1 MALRPQ
7 VGFLIPAETER
18 VARQAFPTPTSMMA
32 IRDELG
38 MVFSDRDFA
47 DLFPA
52 VGQPAESPTRLLLV
66 TIFQYMEGLTD
77 RQGADAVRRCIDW
90 KYALALELTDPG
102 FHYSVLSEFR
112 DRLVAHD
119 VALQYFDRL
128 LTHCRE
134 RGWLKARGRQRTDS
148 THVLAAI
155 RNVSRL
161 EGVGEMLR
169 HSLNMLAQLVPEW
182 LYAWLPATWF
192 ERYGTRFA
200 DFRLPKSA
208 AARQELTETIGNDG
222 YALLAAATAA
232 TAPAWLRDLP
242 VVQLL
247 RQMWWQQ
254 FTPTEQGARW
264 RADDN
269 LPPAA
274 QLIQS
279 PYDPD
284 ARYCSKRSTEWLG
297 YKVHVTES
305 CDDDT
310 PNLITHIATVPATE
324 HDTQVI
330 AQVHAELAARELLP
344 AEHLVDGGYVSSETL
359 MSSQGQEVDL
369 YGPSQ
374 VDHSWQ
380 AAAGEGFDIA
390 CFTVDWEA
398 EQVTCPQ
405 GQVSTTWKAAKNANG
420 RDVIHVAFHKK
431 TCAACL
437 VRDKCTRSK
446 AAGRELTFLPRA
458 QQEAVTAA
466 RERQKTKAFHRRYA
480 TRAGIEGTIAQG
492 TRTCDLRQA
501 RYRGHRKTR
510 LQHILTAMAIN
521 CKRIVAWLAETP
533 RSQVRPSLFVRL
545 APSQT

>member
-1 MALRPQ
+1 MTLRPQ
-7 VGFLIPAETER
+7 VGYLIPAETER

-128 LTHCRE
+128 LSHCRE

-169 HSLNMLAQLVPEW
+169 HTLDMLAQLAPEW
-182 LYAWLPATWF
+182 LYAWLPAAWF

-208 AARQELTETIGNDG
+208 AARQELAETIGNDG

-254 FTPTEQGARW
+254 FMPTEQGARW
-264 RADDN
+264 RADNN

-297 YKVHVTES
+297 YKVHITET

-324 HDTQVI
+324 HDSQVI
-330 AQVHAELAARELLP
+330 EQVHADLAARKLLP

-359 MSSQGQEVDL
+359 VSSQPHEVDL
-369 YGPSQ
+369 YGPIQ

-390 CFTVDWEA
+390 CFTIDWEA

-405 GQVSTTWKAAKNANG
+405 GQVSTIWKAAKNAND

-431 TCAACL
+431 TCAACP
-437 VRDKCTRSK
+437 VRDKCTCSK
-446 AAGRELTFLPRA
+446 ATGRELTLRPRA
-458 QQEAVTAA
+458 QQEAVAVA
-466 RERQKTKAFHRRYA
+466 RERQKTKAFHRQYA
-480 TRAGIEGTIAQG
+480 SRAGIEGTIAQG

-501 RYRGHRKTR
+501 RYRGHAKIR
-510 LQHILTAMAIN
+510 LQHILTAMALN

-533 RSQVRPSLFVRL
+533 RSQARPSLFVRL
-545 APSQT
+545 APS